1 MSLQW
6 AGVTLAAVTFGTI
19 AAGHVLV
26 RRLHARY
33 GTRPALPL
41 FILGGLVLTASL
53 FVQAKLLSAVLG
65 VSGITVVW
73 DGIEMYRQEGRQKR
87 DSRIENREP

>member
-6 AGVTLAAVTFGTI
+6 VGTLLAAVTFGTI

-53 FVQAKLLSAVLG
+53 LARDNMLSAVLG

-73 DGIEMYRQEGRQKR
+73 DGIEMYRQERRSKK
-87 DSRIENREP
+87 